1 MSAIWGIIS
10 KKEENADI
18 DNKFNNMTAS
28 MSVFSFDR
36 IDTVNHNYSYF
47 ACGHQYYTNEDSKDI
62 SPIFDK
68 NSSIIFCS
76 DCFLYNRDS
85 LIMELGDKSLS
96 TAGDSQ
102 IAFASFKKWGYS
114 FVEKLRG
121 YFSFAIYN
129 ENTSDLHLFSDHFTN
144 KYLAYNNSAD
154 YICFSSV
161 YNPILSCLEDNIKI
175 NHEFIANC
183 YTDTSPRNFYKE
195 SITPFE
201 NIFHLDYATHLIIN
215 IKTGTEI
222 KKRYWN
228 PHKTVKK
235 LKLKSD
241 NEYKEAFRSL
251 LDTLTRSLL
260 RSKDETG
267 IFLSGGLDSS
277 AITAFAAP
285 IQKEKNKNLFSYTFI
300 PSSDYTCS
308 EDETTGRILDESPL
322 VEMQK
327 ALHPNL
333 ITRYINGNSDCC
345 ISNLDY
351 FQNLYGI
358 PVKPSINHINIIDI
372 SKEAQK
378 DNCSVILSG
387 GHGNGTISY
396 GYLNDYVSLNISRF
410 HFIKAFK
417 EILYF
422 CKCYNISKK
431 KTFVKYIKILF
442 NYLFKKPDEDHLF
455 LKEEDEIKYGLTHPN
470 LDDKRSSGTGR
481 FTTPRQRYNFL
492 VCPMQFIHKGLY
504 YTNFDLMH
512 HFIMVDPTQTV
523 EMVEFCMSLPLECF
537 VHKGLERRLVRD
549 YLKDLL
555 PEPVTSMYKGFGVQS
570 ADFNYRVNRDFDIH
584 KENIFRN
591 LDEPLLREYL
601 DAKKIDPLINELKTA
616 AEAHNLDKKQ
626 CIKLTLLASLGGF
639 LRDHTK

>member
-10 KKEENADI
+10 KKSDNTDI
-18 DNKFNNMTAS
+18 NNKFNKMTAS

-36 IDTVNHNYSYF
+36 IDTTNHDNCCF
-47 ACGHQYYTNEDSKDI
+47 ACGHQYYTNEDSIDI
-62 SPIFDK
+62 SPFYDK
-68 NSSIIFCS
+68 NTGIIFCS

-85 LIMELGDKSLS
+85 LITELNDNTLI

-102 IAFASFKKWGYS
+102 IAFAAFTKWGYS

-121 YFSFAIYN
+121 YFSFAIYD
-129 ENTSDLHLFSDHFTN
+129 ESTSDLHLFSDHFSN
-144 KYLAYNNSAD
+144 KYLAYYNNPD
-154 YICFSSV
+154 YVCFSSV
-161 YNPILSCLEDNIKI
+161 YKPILACLGNDIKI

-183 YTDTSPRNFYKE
+183 YTDISPRNFYKE

-201 NIFHLDYATHLIIN
+201 NIFHLDYATHLTIN
-215 IKTGTEI
+215 TKTGKEI

-228 PHKTVKK
+228 PRHTVKK

-241 NEYKEAFRSL
+241 NDYKVAFRTL
-251 LDTLTRSLL
+251 LDTLTRSML

-285 IQKEKNKNLFSYTFI
+285 IQKEKNKKLFSYTFV
-300 PSSDYTCS
+300 PSSDYKSS
-308 EDETTGRILDESPL
+308 EEDPSRISDETPL
-322 VEMQK
+322 VQMQK

-333 ITRYINGNSDCC
+333 VTRFINGDNDCC
-345 ISNLDY
+345 VSDLDY
-351 FQNLYGI
+351 FQNLYDI

-372 SKEAQK
+372 SKEAHK
-378 DNCSVILSG
+378 DNCSVIISG

-396 GYLNDYVSLNISRF
+396 GYLNDYVSLNISRL
-410 HFIKAFK
+410 HFIKALK
-417 EILYF
+417 EILFF
-422 CKCYNISKK
+422 CKCYKISRKK
-431 KTFVKYIKILF
+431 LIGKYIKILF
-442 NYLFKKPDEDHLF
+442 NYLFQKPEEDHLF
-455 LKEEDEIKYGLTHPN
+455 LKEEDERKYGLTHPN
-470 LDDKRSSGTGR
+470 LDDKHINGNGR

-492 VCPMQFIHKGLY
+492 VCPMQFIHKGIY
-504 YTNFDLMH
+504 YTNFGLMN

-523 EMVEFCMSLPLECF
+523 EMVEFCMSLPLECL
-537 VHKGLERRLVRD
+537 VHNGLERRLVRG

-555 PEPVTSMYKGFGVQS
+555 PEPVTSMHKGYGVQS

-584 KENIFRN
+584 KENVFRN

-601 DAKKIDPLINELKTA
+601 DAKKIDPLINELKAA
-616 AEAHNLDKKQ
+616 AEAHNLDQKQ